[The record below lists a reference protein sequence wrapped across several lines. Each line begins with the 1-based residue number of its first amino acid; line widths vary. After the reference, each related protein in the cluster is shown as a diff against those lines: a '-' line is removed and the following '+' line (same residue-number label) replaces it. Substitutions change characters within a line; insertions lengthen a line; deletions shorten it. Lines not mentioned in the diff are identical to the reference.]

1 MKLNKKLLWKSSRLS
16 SRSTNSFTRFDTGC
30 GKAQV
35 RVPVH
40 MHKTMEVNRS
50 VQSKPDKKA
59 EILELDVVG
68 FSNEIDMEECRKNQ
82 APKGMSTFLS

>member
-1 MKLNKKLLWKSSRLS
+1 
-16 SRSTNSFTRFDTGC
+16 
-30 GKAQV
+30 
-35 RVPVH
+35 
-40 MHKTMEVNRS
+40 MEVNRS